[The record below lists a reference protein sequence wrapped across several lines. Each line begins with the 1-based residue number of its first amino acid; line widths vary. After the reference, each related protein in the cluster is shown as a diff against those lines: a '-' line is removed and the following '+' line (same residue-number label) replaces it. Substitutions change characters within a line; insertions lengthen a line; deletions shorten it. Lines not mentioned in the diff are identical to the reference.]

1 MEDLWNQAEI
11 NIFLAKNKKNKKND
25 KKGPYVD
32 PIHDFTDNTH
42 KYLPGGNP
50 NGPNKMDKAMQ
61 FGGKCKECGNF
72 SPNSKIEENLGLCK
86 TCRKNPNI
94 IEKYNVTCKNCSDP
108 IEDRSD
114 HPNSDFCKDCRKNC
128 ENCED
133 EIEDQSDNPDSDFCK
148 DCRKDCE
155 NCGGPIEDQSDN
167 PDSNFCENCRK
178 YCENCYDEIE
188 DRSDHPNS
196 DFCENCRKNCE
207 NCEDEIEDQ
216 SDYPNSDFCENCR
229 KICEN
234 CYDEIEDQSDYP
246 DSDFCQDC
254 RKYCENCGGPI
265 EDQSDNPDS
274 DFCENCRKNCENCGD
289 EIEDPS
295 DYPNSDFCE
304 NCRGPDCKEKT
315 CPNAVEDQDT
325 EDYQKDAQ
333 KIDKDGDPLTAYC
346 PDCRHRCRICN
357 DKISNQT
364 YNMLKKESDEALSPV
379 VPITKALEIG
389 THPSDKSSM
398 QYLDAKNPDYFT
410 YDKKPGKDW
419 YNICNS
425 CRDYIKLDWK

>member
-11 NIFLAKNKKNKKND
+11 SIFLAKNKKNKKND

-72 SPNSKIEENLGLCK
+72 SPNAKIEENLGLCK

-94 IEKYNVTCKNCSDP
+94 IEKHNVTCKNCSDP
-108 IEDRSD
+108 IED
-114 HPNSDFCKDCRKNC
+114 
-128 ENCED
+128 
-133 EIEDQSDNPDSDFCK
+133 QSDYP
-148 DCRKDCE
+148 
-155 NCGGPIEDQSDN
+155 
-167 PDSNFCENCRK
+167 
-178 YCENCYDEIE
+178 
-188 DRSDHPNS
+188 HS
-196 DFCENCRKNCE
+196 DFCEGCRKHCE
-207 NCEDEIEDQ
+207 QCG
-216 SDYPNSDFCENCR
+216 
-229 KICEN
+229 
-234 CYDEIEDQSDYP
+234 DEIEDQSDYP
-246 DSDFCQDC
+246 DSDFCEDC
-254 RKYCENCGGPI
+254 RKYCYNCNDLI
-265 EDQSDNPDS
+265 EDQSDYPHS
-274 DFCENCRKNCENCGD
+274 DFCENCRKHCDNCGN
-289 EIEDPS
+289 EIEDQS
-295 DYPNSDFCE
+295 DYPNTDYCKV
-304 NCRGPDCKEKT
+304 CRGPDCKEKT

-325 EDYQKDAQ
+325 EDYQEDAQ

-398 QYLDAKNPDYFT
+398 QYLDAKNPDYFI

-419 YNICNS
+419 YNMCNS